1 MKWLHKDPRFIRTTC
16 SRSGLDGQWPGYLA
30 KLRSVFVASFME
42 SCLPL
47 PREDDDIS
55 LALVQGA
62 RPLEGMPSPP
72 FLLHPPVFDCFLSKQ
87 SIIPVLWQREIY
99 GHALD
104 VCIFWTEWPL
114 EAP

>member
-1 MKWLHKDPRFIRTTC
+1 MKWLHKEPGFIKTTC
-16 SRSGLDGQWPGYLA
+16 SGFGLDRQRPGYRARLH
-30 KLRSVFVASFME
+30 SVFVASFME

-47 PREDDDIS
+47 PREDNIS

-72 FLLHPPVFDCFLSKQ
+72 FLLYPPVFDCFLSKQ
-87 SIIPVLWQREIY
+87 SIIQVLWQREVY

-104 VCIFWTEWPL
+104 VCMFWTEWPL